1 MARFFPF
8 LVALATLYLEMD
20 LMTFLKHTLLSLLTS
35 SVVATGSGGAIAQDK
50 AMTAM
55 QGGDARA
62 TAATQLIKA
71 FAQAADR
78 REVPALEALLH
89 PGFRVVFTTAPN
101 APPVILDRAQFMQMV
116 RDGKIGGADR
126 SVTVSNVGL
135 VEGYASA
142 TASMAHAKASFQ
154 GAYALIERNGQ
165 WQLLQ
170 ETVLMVP
177 VAK

>member
-1 MARFFPF
+1 
-8 LVALATLYLEMD
+8 MD

-71 FAQAADR
+71 FARAADR

-89 PGFRVVFTTAPN
+89 PGFRVVFTTPN
-101 APPVILDRAQFMQMV
+101 APPAILDRAQFMQMV

-142 TASMAHAKASFQ
+142 TASMAHTKASFQ